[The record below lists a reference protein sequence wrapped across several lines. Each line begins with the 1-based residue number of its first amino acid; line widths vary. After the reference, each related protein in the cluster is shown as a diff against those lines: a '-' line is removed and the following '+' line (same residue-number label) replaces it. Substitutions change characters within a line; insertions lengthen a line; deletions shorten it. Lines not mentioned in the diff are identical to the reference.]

1 MNRFSC
7 CIYKNMYRVLEAFTT
22 NFLLEGNG
30 SYRAR
35 ILSEFFQLLS
45 RGKIVYQVSSKSEMS
60 RFPNYSHVP
69 LLVSSHSIRMYRVS
83 LAQWSLRKVLRT
95 QKDCST
101 CVSEEPIICPISF
114 VRQRNPLDRMRGM
127 ETRCLLPF
135 ATRSR
140 Q

>member
-1 MNRFSC
+1 
-7 CIYKNMYRVLEAFTT
+7 MYRVLGAHSQQTFCWKVMVPI
-22 NFLLEGNG
+22 
-30 SYRAR
+30 AR
-35 ILSEFFQLLS
+35 ESFQSSFQLLS
-45 RGKIVYQVSSKSEMS
+45 QGKNVYQVSSKSEMS
-60 RFPNYSHVP
+60 RFPNSSHVP
-69 LLVSSHSIRMYRVS
+69 LPVLSHSIRMYRVS

-95 QKDCST
+95 QKDCPT

-114 VRQRNPLDRMRGM
+114 VHQRNPLDRMRGM